1 MKIMLDEQELT
12 LPEGILN
19 GGKKAIL
26 EFVQKRALAVRSVIV
41 EIVVDGESLCD
52 EDALLALSGGL
63 DIRFVSQPIRDLVKE
78 SLDEADRYFRLLP
91 DGLESVATL
100 FEQKNDAEAENIRYF
115 KSHWS

>member
-1 MKIMLDEQELT
+1 MKIMLDEQELS

-52 EDALLALSGGL
+52 EDAFLALSGGL
-63 DIRFVSQPIRDLVKE
+63 DIRFQ
-78 SLDEADRYFRLLP
+78 LP
-91 DGLESVATL
+91 DRKSVV
-100 FEQKNDAEAENIRYF
+100 
-115 KSHWS
+115 

>member
-1 MKIMLDEQELT
+1 MKIMLDEQELS

-41 EIVVDGESLCD
+41 EIVVDGEFLCD
-52 EDALLALSGGL
+52 EDAFFALSGGL

-78 SLDEADRYFRLLP
+78 LLDEADR
-91 DGLESVATL
+91 DWKAHV
-100 FEQKNDAEAENIRYF
+100 
-115 KSHWS
+115 